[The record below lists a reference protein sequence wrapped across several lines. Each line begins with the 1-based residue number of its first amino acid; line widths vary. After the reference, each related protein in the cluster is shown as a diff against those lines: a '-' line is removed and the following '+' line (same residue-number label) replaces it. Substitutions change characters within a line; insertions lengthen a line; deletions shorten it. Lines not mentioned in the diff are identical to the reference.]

1 MIQAIGSYIYHP
13 EGEHQGCRYY
23 KYRENAMSFIT
34 AEISLYPLGA
44 GNASES
50 IDGFIDALTKR
61 GLTVRV
67 GAMSSYI
74 EGEADVVFDALKDAF
89 GDIARKNPIVLS
101 VTVSNTCP
109 AWFEPEERK
118 KGDPS

>member
-1 MIQAIGSYIYHP
+1 MP
-13 EGEHQGCRYY
+13 
-23 KYRENAMSFIT
+23 FIT
-34 AEISLYPLGA
+34 AEISLYPMGT
-44 GNASES
+44 GDASES
-50 IDGFIDALTKR
+50 IDGFVRTLTER

-67 GAMSSYI
+67 GSMSSYV
-74 EGEADVVFDALKDAF
+74 EGKSDVVFDALRDAF
-89 GDIARKNPIVLS
+89 GDIAPHHPVVLS